1 MSRSI
6 LIIDDNSRWSKSLA
20 QNFEPR
26 GYQVFSAV
34 NRREAF
40 DILAR
45 RPIHI
50 VLLDIMLG
58 EENGLDVLE
67 EILLLY
73 KDLPVIMITGFASVD
88 TAVQSLKLGA
98 FDYIT
103 KPLNFED
110 LLANMHKAIAR
121 APRAEEI
128 SPGKPAGGQDRHRLI
143 TRNDTMLEL
152 CEKAK
157 KFAATDF
164 PILISGENGTG
175 KEVLADFI
183 HFHSSRHSHEMLKI
197 NCASFPETLLDNE
210 LFGHEKGAYTGADSI
225 FKGVF
230 ERAEQG
236 SLFLDEI
243 GDMPMTI
250 QAKILRTLQNHEIRR
265 LGGKQTIKVNIRF
278 LAATNKDLRQ
288 RIRENAF
295 REDLLYRLEVATIH
309 LPPLRERKDDI
320 SLLAERFLAEYSEM
334 NGGPPHYLDKN
345 VLALFAHHPWPGNV
359 RELKNTI
366 FYAATLSSGERIGPE
381 NLPSR
386 FKQLAPQQRVANI
399 REEMERELILKTLR
413 RTRNNK
419 KRAAELLKMSR
430 TTLYNKLD
438 RYGISPQ
445 TS

>member
-1 MSRSI
+1 MKRSI
-6 LIIDDNSRWSKSLA
+6 LIIDDNMRWSKSLA

-26 GYQVFSAV
+26 GFQVFSAI

-40 DILAR
+40 NILAQH
-45 RPIHI
+45 PIHI

-67 EILLLY
+67 EILLQH

-98 FDYIT
+98 FDYVT
-103 KPLNFED
+103 KPLNFEE
-110 LLANMHKAIAR
+110 LLANVEKAFNQAS
-121 APRAEEI
+121 
-128 SPGKPAGGQDRHRLI
+128 SPEKVSAQSLVGEKEGHRL
-143 TRNDTMLEL
+143 TTQNDTMLEL

-175 KEVLADFI
+175 KEVFADFI
-183 HFHSSRHSHEMLKI
+183 HLHSSRSSREMLKI

-210 LFGHEKGAYTGADSI
+210 LFGHEKGAYTGADSV

-230 ERAEQG
+230 ERVEQG

-250 QAKILRTLQNHEIRR
+250 QAKILRTLQHHEIRR
-265 LGGKQTIKVNIRF
+265 LGGKQTIKVDIRF
-278 LAATNKDLRQ
+278 LAATNKDLPKL
-288 RIRENAF
+288 IRENAF
-295 REDLLYRLEVATIH
+295 REDLFYRLEVATIH

-320 SLLAERFLAEYSEM
+320 PLLAERFLTEYAAT
-334 NGGPPHYLDKN
+334 NGGSPQHLDES
-345 VLALFAHHPWPGNV
+345 VLTVFAQHSWPGNV

-366 FYAATLSSGERIGPE
+366 FYAATLSSGERISRE

-386 FKQLAPQQRVANI
+386 FKQFAPQQRITTNI

-413 RTRNNK
+413 NTRNNK
-419 KRAAELLKMSR
+419 KKTAELLDMSR
-430 TTLYNKLD
+430 TTLYSKLE
-438 RYGISPQ
+438 RYGISN
-445 TS
+445 